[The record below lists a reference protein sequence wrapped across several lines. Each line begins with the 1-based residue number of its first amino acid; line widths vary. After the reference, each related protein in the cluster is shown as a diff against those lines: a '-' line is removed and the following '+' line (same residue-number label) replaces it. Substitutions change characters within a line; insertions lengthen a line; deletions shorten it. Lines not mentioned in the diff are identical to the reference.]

1 MSISVLVPGSLK
13 ELFGGAEQAICEG
26 KTIGECIDDLDS
38 RFPGFRHR
46 VFDEKGEINSS
57 VMIFIDGQNLR
68 LLNGLATSVKDGD
81 EVSII
86 PFAAG
91 G

>member
-1 MSISVLVPGSLK
+1 MIVPGSLK
-13 ELFGGAEQAICEG
+13 GWIGGSEQVLCEG
-26 KTIGECIDDLDS
+26 KTIGECIDDLES
-38 RFPGFRHR
+38 KFPGFRHR

-68 LLNGLATSVKDGD
+68 SLNGLATPVKDGD

>member
-1 MSISVLVPGSLK
+1 MSISFIVPGSLK
-13 ELFGGAEQAICEG
+13 DWFGGSEQVICEG

-38 RFPGFRHR
+38 KFPGLKHK
-46 VFDEKGEINSS
+46 VLDEKGEISSS
-57 VMIFIDGQNLR
+57 VMIFLDGQNLR
-68 LLNGLATSVKDGD
+68 SLSGLASPVKDGD

>member
-1 MSISVLVPGSLK
+1 MSISFIVPGSLK
-13 ELFGGAEQAICEG
+13 DWFGGSEQVICEG

-38 RFPGFRHR
+38 KFPGFRHR

-68 LLNGLATSVKDGD
+68 LLKGLATPVKDGD

>member
-1 MSISVLVPGSLK
+1 MGITVIIPGSLK
-13 ELFGGAEQAICEG
+13 EWLGSSDQATCEG
-26 KTIGECIDDLDS
+26 KTIGECIDYLDKKFS
-38 RFPGFRHR
+38 GFKCR
-46 VFDEKGEINSS
+46 VVDEKGEISSS
-57 VMIFIDGQNLR
+57 VMIFLEGQNLR
-68 LLNGLATSVKDGD
+68 SLNGLATPVKDGD